1 MWAGLVRGRARLR
14 VRDRD
19 EVGVE
24 RCQVWVGLRDDC
36 KGHVEHGAHLSR
48 VSVRVRVSARV
59 RARARV
65 RVRVAH
71 LGDRRE
77 IGGRSTRDRRGGE
90 IGGRGDRETYAYP

>member
-48 VSVRVRVSARV
+48 VRARVSVGARIRV
-59 RARARV
+59 RARV
-65 RVRVAH
+65 RVRV
-71 LGDRRE
+71 RVKVR
-77 IGGRSTRDRRGGE
+77 GRGQIRVRVRVRGGV
-90 IGGRGDRETYAYP
+90 IVQVR

>member
-1 MWAGLVRGRARLR
+1 MWVVLVRVTARVR
-14 VRDRD
+14 VRDSV

-24 RCQVWVGLRDDC
+24 RCQLWVGLRDDR

-48 VSVRVRVSARV
+48 VSVRIRASARV

-90 IGGRGDRETYAYP
+90 IGGRGDREIYAYP